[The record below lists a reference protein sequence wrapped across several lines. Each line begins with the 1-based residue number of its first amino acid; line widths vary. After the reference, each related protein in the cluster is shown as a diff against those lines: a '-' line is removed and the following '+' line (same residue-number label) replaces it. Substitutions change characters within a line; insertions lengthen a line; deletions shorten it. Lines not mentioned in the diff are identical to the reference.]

1 VNGLRRTNCILLVSA
16 EILGER
22 TGSVLNSTRIQT
34 EIPGPESRALME
46 RRRCAVP
53 RGWANAIPVFV
64 KEARGALVTDV
75 DGNTFID
82 FAGGIGAVNVG
93 HADPRLVEA
102 VREQVGNYV
111 HTAFQAA
118 PYEPFVELAE
128 KLNALVPGGFEKKT
142 IFANSGSEAVEN
154 AVKIARAHTKR
165 EAMLAFEN
173 GLHGRTLLTMTL
185 TSKAGPYKDGFGP
198 FAPEVYRVPAP
209 YPYRCPA
216 GEDCSGG
223 CRGDCFGFVERALG
237 QEIDASNLAAIIVE
251 PVSGE
256 GGFIPFPD
264 FYLRRLRELCDE
276 HGALLIADEIQ
287 TGFGRT
293 GTMVAI
299 EHSGVAPD
307 LLASSKSLAGGLPLS
322 AVVGRAE
329 VMDSVEPGGL
339 GGTFGGNPVAC
350 AAALAVLQ
358 VFEEENLLSR
368 ANAIGER
375 VMAALHEIQQNH
387 PDVIGD
393 VRGRGPMV
401 AMELVQDPE
410 SRAPDRERA
419 ARVVANAL
427 QRGLLLLTAGQ
438 QGNVIRTLMP
448 LPITD
453 DELDEGLSILDSAIY
468 DSAQES
474 VSSRRSR

>member
-1 VNGLRRTNCILLVSA
+1 M
-16 EILGER
+16 
-22 TGSVLNSTRIQT
+22 LNSTRIKT

-46 RRRCAVP
+46 RKRRAVP
-53 RGWANAIPVFV
+53 RGWANAIPVFA

-128 KLNALVPGGFEKKT
+128 KLNALVPGDFEKKT

-154 AVKIARAHTKR
+154 AVKIARAHTGR
-165 EAMLAFEN
+165 EAVLAFEN

-185 TSKAGPYKDGFGP
+185 TSKVGPYKDGFGP

-223 CRGDCFGFVERALG
+223 CRGDCFGFVERAL
-237 QEIDASNLAAIIVE
+237 IDKVDVENLAAIIVE

-293 GTMVAI
+293 GTMFAI
-299 EHSGVAPD
+299 EHSGVTPD
-307 LLASSKSLAGGLPLS
+307 LLTTSKSLAGGLPLS

-339 GGTFGGNPVAC
+339 GGTFGGNPVTC

-358 VFEEENLLSR
+358 VFEEEKLLSR

-375 VMAALHEIQQNH
+375 VMAALRDMQQKH
-387 PDVIGD
+387 PDLIGD

-401 AMELVQDPE
+401 AMELVKDPE
-410 SRAPDRERA
+410 SHAPDRERA

-427 QRGLLLLTAGQ
+427 KNGLLLLTAGQ

-453 DELDEGLSILDSAIY
+453 DELEEGLSILAHAVSETTSRASPSSAPNLL
-468 DSAQES
+468 
-474 VSSRRSR
+474 

>member
-1 VNGLRRTNCILLVSA
+1 
-16 EILGER
+16 
-22 TGSVLNSTRIQT
+22 VLNSTRIKT

-46 RRRCAVP
+46 RKRRAVP
-53 RGWANAIPVFV
+53 RGWANAISVFV

-128 KLNALVPGGFEKKT
+128 KLNALVPGDFEKKT

-154 AVKIARAHTKR
+154 AVKIARAHTGR
-165 EAMLAFEN
+165 EAVLAFEN

-223 CRGDCFGFVERALG
+223 CRGDCFGFVERALVD
-237 QEIDASNLAAIIVE
+237 EMDAGNLAAIIVE

-293 GTMVAI
+293 GTMFAI
-299 EHSGVAPD
+299 EHSGIAPD
-307 LLASSKSLAGGLPLS
+307 LLTTSKSLAGGLPLS

-350 AAALAVLQ
+350 AAALAVLR

-375 VMAALHEIQQNH
+375 VMAAMREMQQNH
-387 PDVIGD
+387 PDIIGD
-393 VRGRGPMV
+393 VRSRGPM
-401 AMELVQDPE
+401 AAIELVKDPE
-410 SRAPDRERA
+410 SRDPDKERA
-419 ARVVANAL
+419 AKVVENAL
-427 QRGLLLLTAGQ
+427 QDGLLLLTAGQ
-438 QGNVIRTLMP
+438 HGNVIRTLMP
-448 LPITD
+448 LPIND
-453 DELDEGLSILDSAIY
+453 DELEEGLFILVRAVSETA
-468 DSAQES
+468 SHPSRAQ
-474 VSSRRSR
+474 

>member
-1 VNGLRRTNCILLVSA
+1 MVK
-16 EILGER
+16 ER
-22 TGSVLNSTRIQT
+22 TGSVLDSTRIKT
-34 EIPGPESRALME
+34 EIPGPKSRALME
-46 RRRCAVP
+46 RKRRAVP
-53 RGWANAIPVFV
+53 RGWANAMPVFV

-93 HADPRLVEA
+93 HADPSLVEA
-102 VREQVGNYV
+102 VRKQVGNYV

-128 KLNALVPGGFEKKT
+128 KLNTLLPGGFEKKT

-154 AVKIARAHTKR
+154 AVKIARARTGR
-165 EAMLAFEN
+165 EAVLAFEN

-223 CRGDCFGFVERALG
+223 CRGDCFGFVERAL
-237 QEIDASNLAAIIVE
+237 IDEVDTANLAAIIVE

-264 FYLRRLRELCDE
+264 LYLRRLRELCDE
-276 HGALLIADEIQ
+276 HCALLIADEIQ

-293 GTMVAI
+293 GTMFAI

-307 LLASSKSLAGGLPLS
+307 LLTTSKSLAGGLPLS

-358 VFEEENLLSR
+358 IFEEEDLLSR
-368 ANAIGER
+368 ANAIGDR
-375 VMAALHEIQQNH
+375 VMAAMREMQQNY

-401 AMELVQDPE
+401 AMELVKDPE
-410 SRAPDRERA
+410 SRTPDRERA
-419 ARVVANAL
+419 AKVAYYAL
-427 QRGLLLLTAGQ
+427 QSGLMLLTAGQ

-448 LPITD
+448 LSIAD
-453 DELDEGLSILDSAIY
+453 DELEEGLSILAR
-468 DSAQES
+468 ALGKTT
-474 VSSRRSR
+474 SRPSPVRRP

>member
-1 VNGLRRTNCILLVSA
+1 MPD
-16 EILGER
+16 
-22 TGSVLNSTRIQT
+22 STRIRT

-46 RRRCAVP
+46 RKRRAVP

-64 KEARGALVTDV
+64 KEARGALLTDV

-82 FAGGIGAVNVG
+82 FAGGIGAINVG
-93 HADPRLVEA
+93 HAAPRLVES
-102 VREQVGNYV
+102 VREQVGDYV
-111 HTAFQAA
+111 HTAFQAV
-118 PYEPFVELAE
+118 PYEPYVELAE

-154 AVKIARAHTKR
+154 AVKIARASTGR
-165 EAMLAFEN
+165 PALLTFGN

-216 GEDCSGG
+216 GEDCAGG
-223 CRGDCFGFVERALG
+223 CRGDCFGFVERALAD
-237 QEIDASNLAAIIVE
+237 EVEPENLAAIIVE

-256 GGFIPFPD
+256 GGFISFPD
-264 FYLRRLRELCDE
+264 SYLRRLRELCDE
-276 HGALLIADEIQ
+276 HGILLVADEIQ

-293 GTMVAI
+293 GTMFAI
-299 EHSGVAPD
+299 EHSGVAAD
-307 LLASSKSLAGGLPLS
+307 LLTMSKSLAGGLPLS
-322 AVVGRAE
+322 AVTGRAE

-350 AAALAVLQ
+350 AAALAVLK
-358 VFEEENLLSR
+358 VFEEEDLLSR
-368 ANAIGER
+368 ARAIGER
-375 VMAALHEIQQNH
+375 VIAAMRGIQERN

-393 VRGRGPMV
+393 VRGRGPMA
-401 AMELVQDPE
+401 AMEVVRDPE
-410 SRAPDRERA
+410 GRAPDKERA
-419 ARVVANAL
+419 AEVVENAL

-438 QGNVIRTLMP
+438 RGNVIRTLMP

-453 DELDEGLSILDSAIY
+453 DELEEGLSVLDRA
-468 DSAQES
+468 
-474 VSSRRSR
+474 VSETARLHSPAPRA

>member
-1 VNGLRRTNCILLVSA
+1 
-16 EILGER
+16 
-22 TGSVLNSTRIQT
+22 
-34 EIPGPESRALME
+34 
-46 RRRCAVP
+46 
-53 RGWANAIPVFV
+53 
-64 KEARGALVTDV
+64 
-75 DGNTFID
+75 
-82 FAGGIGAVNVG
+82 
-93 HADPRLVEA
+93 
-102 VREQVGNYV
+102 
-111 HTAFQAA
+111 
-118 PYEPFVELAE
+118 
-128 KLNALVPGGFEKKT
+128 
-142 IFANSGSEAVEN
+142 
-154 AVKIARAHTKR
+154 
-165 EAMLAFEN
+165 
-173 GLHGRTLLTMTL
+173 MTL

-223 CRGDCFGFVERALG
+223 CRGDCFGFVERAL
-237 QEIDASNLAAIIVE
+237 IDEVDTANLAAIIVE

-293 GTMVAI
+293 GTMFAI

-307 LLASSKSLAGGLPLS
+307 LLTTSKSLAGGLPLS

-358 VFEEENLLSR
+358 VFEEEDLLSR

-375 VMAALHEIQQNH
+375 VMAAMREMQQNY

-401 AMELVQDPE
+401 AMELVKDPE
-410 SRAPDRERA
+410 GRAPDRERA
-419 ARVVANAL
+419 AQVAYHAL
-427 QRGLLLLTAGQ
+427 QTGLMLLTAGQ

-448 LPITD
+448 LSIAD
-453 DELDEGLSILDSAIY
+453 DELEEGLSILAR
-468 DSAQES
+468 ALGKTT
-474 VSSRRSR
+474 SRPSPVRRP

>member
-1 VNGLRRTNCILLVSA
+1 MVK
-16 EILGER
+16 ER
-22 TGSVLNSTRIQT
+22 TGSVLDSTRIKT
-34 EIPGPESRALME
+34 EIPGPKSRALME
-46 RRRCAVP
+46 RKRRAVP
-53 RGWANAIPVFV
+53 RGWANAMPVFV

-111 HTAFQAA
+111 HSAFQAA

-128 KLNALVPGGFEKKT
+128 KLNTLLPGGFEKKT

-154 AVKIARAHTKR
+154 AVKIARARTGR
-165 EAMLAFEN
+165 EAVLAFEN

-223 CRGDCFGFVERALG
+223 CRGDCFGFVERAL
-237 QEIDASNLAAIIVE
+237 IDEVDTANLAAVIVE

-293 GTMVAI
+293 GTMFAI

-307 LLASSKSLAGGLPLS
+307 LLTTSKSLAGGLPLS

-329 VMDSVEPGGL
+329 VMESVEPGGL

-358 VFEEENLLSR
+358 VFEEEDLLSR

-375 VMAALHEIQQNH
+375 VMAAMREMQQNY

-401 AMELVQDPE
+401 AMELVKDPE

-419 ARVVANAL
+419 AKVAHYAL
-427 QRGLLLLTAGQ
+427 QSGLMLLTAGQ

-448 LPITD
+448 LSIAD
-453 DELDEGLSILDSAIY
+453 DELEEGLSILAR
-468 DSAQES
+468 ALGKTT
-474 VSSRRSR
+474 SRPSPVRRP

>member
-1 VNGLRRTNCILLVSA
+1 M
-16 EILGER
+16 
-22 TGSVLNSTRIQT
+22 LNSTRIKT

-46 RRRCAVP
+46 RKRHAVP

-128 KLNALVPGGFEKKT
+128 KLNALVPGDFEKKT

-154 AVKIARAHTKR
+154 AVKIARAHTGR
-165 EAMLAFEN
+165 EAVLAFEN

-223 CRGDCFGFVERALG
+223 CRGDCFGFVERVLG
-237 QEIDASNLAAIIVE
+237 DEVDVENLAAIIVE

-276 HGALLIADEIQ
+276 HGALLVADEIQ

-293 GTMVAI
+293 GTMFAI
-299 EHSGVAPD
+299 EHSGVTPD
-307 LLASSKSLAGGLPLS
+307 LLTTSKSLAGGLPLS

-339 GGTFGGNPVAC
+339 GGTFGGNPVTC

-358 VFEEENLLSR
+358 VFEEEKLLSR

-375 VMAALHEIQQNH
+375 VMAALHDMQQKH

-401 AMELVQDPE
+401 AMELAKDPE
-410 SRAPDRERA
+410 SHAPDRERA

-427 QRGLLLLTAGQ
+427 KNGLLLLTAGQ

-453 DELDEGLSILDSAIY
+453 DELEEGLSIFARAVSETTSRSSSSSAPNLL
-468 DSAQES
+468 
-474 VSSRRSR
+474 

>member
-1 VNGLRRTNCILLVSA
+1 M
-16 EILGER
+16 
-22 TGSVLNSTRIQT
+22 LNSTRIKT

-46 RRRCAVP
+46 RKRRAVP
-53 RGWANAIPVFV
+53 RGWANAISVFV

-82 FAGGIGAVNVG
+82 FAGGIGAINVG

-128 KLNALVPGGFEKKT
+128 KLNALVPGDFEKKT

-154 AVKIARAHTKR
+154 AVKIARAHTGR
-165 EAMLAFEN
+165 EAVLAFEN

-223 CRGDCFGFVERALG
+223 CRGDCFGFVERALVD
-237 QEIDASNLAAIIVE
+237 EVDAGNLAAIIVE

-293 GTMVAI
+293 GTMFAI
-299 EHSGVAPD
+299 EHSGIAPD
-307 LLASSKSLAGGLPLS
+307 LLTTSKSLAGGLPLS

-350 AAALAVLQ
+350 AAALAVLR
-358 VFEEENLLSR
+358 VFEEEDLLSR

-375 VMAALHEIQQNH
+375 VMAAMREMQQNH
-387 PDVIGD
+387 PDIIGD
-393 VRGRGPMV
+393 VRSRGPM
-401 AMELVQDPE
+401 AAIELVKDPE
-410 SRAPDRERA
+410 SRDPDKERA
-419 ARVVANAL
+419 AKVAENAL
-427 QRGLLLLTAGQ
+427 QDSLLLLTAGEH
-438 QGNVIRTLMP
+438 GNVIRTLMP
-448 LPITD
+448 LPIND
-453 DELDEGLSILDSAIY
+453 DELEEGLFILVRAVSETA
-468 DSAQES
+468 SHPSRAQ
-474 VSSRRSR
+474 

>member
-1 VNGLRRTNCILLVSA
+1 
-16 EILGER
+16 
-22 TGSVLNSTRIQT
+22 VLNSTRIKT

-46 RRRCAVP
+46 RKRHAVP

-82 FAGGIGAVNVG
+82 FAGGIGAINVG

-128 KLNALVPGGFEKKT
+128 KLNALVPGDFEKKT

-154 AVKIARAHTKR
+154 AVKIARAHTGR
-165 EAMLAFEN
+165 EAVLAFEN

-223 CRGDCFGFVERALG
+223 CRGDCFGFVERVLG
-237 QEIDASNLAAIIVE
+237 DEVDVENLAAIIVE

-293 GTMVAI
+293 GTMFAV
-299 EHSGVAPD
+299 EHSGVTPD
-307 LLASSKSLAGGLPLS
+307 LLTTSKSLAGGLPLS

-339 GGTFGGNPVAC
+339 GGTFGGNPVTC

-358 VFEEENLLSR
+358 VFEEEKLLSR

-375 VMAALHEIQQNH
+375 VMAALRDMQQKH

-401 AMELVQDPE
+401 AMELVKDPE
-410 SRAPDRERA
+410 SHAPDRERA

-427 QRGLLLLTAGQ
+427 KNGLLLLTAGQ

-453 DELDEGLSILDSAIY
+453 DELEEGLSILARAVSETT
-468 DSAQES
+468 SRSSPSS
-474 VSSRRSR
+474 VPNLL